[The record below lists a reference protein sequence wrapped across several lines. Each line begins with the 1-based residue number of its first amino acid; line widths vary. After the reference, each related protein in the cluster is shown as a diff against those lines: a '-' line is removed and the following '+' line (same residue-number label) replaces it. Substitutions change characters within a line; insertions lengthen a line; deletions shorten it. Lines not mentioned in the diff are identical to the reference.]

1 MANIMAPGT
10 TVFMLQ
16 EAAEILGM
24 PKSRVKNW
32 TIGRPLRILPS
43 VQAHG
48 TGSRNLY
55 GRRDLYSIAIANRL
69 SLDGLTVQAIQN
81 VLDGLGPDLT
91 EVFAV
96 VVAGRDL
103 PGERKRRRTGTTGRD
118 HGQLIVHA
126 VDHSQDMQR
135 VWESLRALISNSLG
149 CYVLHIG
156 QTIRMV
162 DEQVRRFRLRARG
175 HRPRKD

>member
-16 EAAEILGM
+16 EVAEILGM

-32 TIGRPLRILPS
+32 TIGRPLRIPPS
-43 VQAHG
+43 IQAHG

-55 GRRDLYSIAIANRL
+55 GRRDLYSIAIANQL
-69 SLDGLTVQAIQN
+69 SIDGLTPEAIQN

-91 EVFAV
+91 GVFAV
-96 VVAGRDL
+96 VVAGRRL
-103 PGERKRRRTGTTGRD
+103 PGDRKRRGIATPGRD
-118 HGQLIVHA
+118 HGQLIVHTI
-126 VDHSQDMQR
+126 DHSQDMEQI
-135 VWESLRALISNSLG
+135 WESLRLLISKSLG

-156 QTIRMV
+156 QTIQMV
-162 DEQVRRFRLRARG
+162 DEQVRGFRLRARD
-175 HRPRKD
+175 HRPRKG